1 METEKKMLDE
11 GGRKEKKK
19 VRKEREIETKR
30 KKQVKIMQTQSLII
44 RHTQISALVSQTYTD
59 NN

>member
-1 METEKKMLDE
+1 MLDE

-19 VRKEREIETKR
+19 VREEGEIETKR
-30 KKQVKIMQTQSLII
+30 KMQVKIMQTQSLII
-44 RHTQISALVSQTYTD
+44 RHTQVRALVSQTYTD